1 MAHRN
6 DKALDY
12 VPSATAVL
20 PNTSKFGSSAT
31 VGKCV
36 YPCVCSLNC
45 PFALL
50 SSHAPLST
58 STCSGGACENWAIV
72 LPSELWGTTSSV
84 PKTCSKIISRILVPN
99 S

>member
-1 MAHRN
+1 MAHPN

-12 VPSATAVL
+12 VPNATAML

-36 YPCVCSLNC
+36 SPYVCSLNC
-45 PFALL
+45 PFAPL

-58 STCSGGACENWAIV
+58 STCSEGACDNWAIV
-72 LPSELWGTTSSV
+72 LPSELQGTTSSV
-84 PKTCSKIISRILVPN
+84 LKTCSKIISRISVPN